1 MAFTYE
7 LTGAS
12 GSFTAGG
19 TTVNYTASAVG
30 GALDTYGA
38 GYGDIDGTNY
48 WLGNGSE
55 SPETYTYTFDQTI
68 SGFQINVN
76 AQNVVENIDF
86 LINGVDVNL
95 NTLIA
100 NGQVTV
106 VATGNGT
113 INGVGD
119 LVGDDVNVENS
130 TILQFNMP
138 IDTIALAT
146 TGSGGNGA
154 LVEIR
159 ASDALAQDG
168 IVEGTTGNDLIN
180 VAYTGDPDGDMV
192 DNNDAVSGVG
202 VANEDSIIGGGGNDT
217 IYGGA
222 DDDTIEGDGTLPAG
236 GVIVSDGDDLIYAE
250 GGNDTVSGGGGAD
263 SIFGG
268 AGSDSVSGDG
278 GDDSISG
285 GSGDDTISGGN
296 SSDTLNGD
304 NGDDIINGDSGSDFI
319 TAGVGD
325 VADGGLGA
333 DTFTLD
339 FTQTSSSS
347 SNIVTIDGDTGTGPG
362 NTDYDTLDL
371 TGLGEFTL
379 TETTDT
385 DGDSTSGTA
394 TFDSGQVVNFSEIE
408 NLITCFTPGCLIQT
422 DRGEV
427 AVETLKV
434 GDLVKTLDRGMQ
446 PIRWIGCR
454 KLDAIDLTVA
464 PKLRPI
470 RISEGAMGNG
480 FPKRDLEL
488 SPQHRVLMSSK
499 IIKRMFETDEVLV
512 PVKKLVEIEGIDV
525 VDCAIGTTYFH
536 LLFDHHEIV
545 YANGLP
551 SESLYLGPQALK
563 SISAEARSEVV
574 ALFPEILDRDFLQ
587 VEARPFL
594 ERGNTIKRMVMRHA
608 KNNQSFAVERW

>member
-19 TTVNYTASAVG
+19 TTVNYTAFAVG

-76 AQNVVENIDF
+76 AQNAVENIDF

-95 NTLIA
+95 NSLIA
-100 NGQVTV
+100 SGQVTV
-106 VATGNGT
+106 VTQGNGSVDG
-113 INGVGD
+113 NGD
-119 LVGDDVNVENS
+119 LAGNDGNASAGNS

-138 IDTIALAT
+138 VDSLALT
-146 TGSGGNGA
+146 HGGTGNGS
-154 LVEIR
+154 LVEILV
-159 ASDALAQDG
+159 SDQLAQDG

-180 VAYTGDPDGDMV
+180 AAYTGDPDGDMV
-192 DNNDAVSGVG
+192 DNNDAILG
-202 VANEDSIIGGGGNDT
+202 VADEDVIIGGGGNDT

-222 DDDTIEGDGTLPAG
+222 DDDSIEGDGTLPAG
-236 GVIVSDGDDLIYAE
+236 GVSADGNDAIFAE
-250 GGNDTVSGGGGAD
+250 AGNDTVSGGGGAD
-263 SIFGG
+263 TIDGG
-268 AGSDSVSGDG
+268 TGNDSLSGDK

-285 GSGDDTISGGN
+285 GTGDDTLFGGN
-296 SSDTLNGD
+296 GSDTLNGD
-304 NGDDIINGDSGSDFI
+304 DGDDVINGESGDDII
-319 TAGVGD
+319 TVGVGD
-325 VADGGLGA
+325 VADGGCAA
-333 DTFTLD
+333 DTFNLD
-339 FTQTSSSS
+339 FAQTSTSASST
-347 SNIVTIDGDTGTGPG
+347 VTIDGGTSAGSG
-362 NTDYDTLDL
+362 TDYDTLDL
-371 TGLGEFTL
+371 SGLGEFTL
-379 TETTDT
+379 TETTDA

-394 TFDSGQVVNFSEIE
+394 VFDSGQTVSFSEIE

-480 FPKRDLEL
+480 LPKRDLEL
-488 SPQHRVLMSSK
+488 SPQHRVLVSSK
-499 IIKRMFETDEVLV
+499 IIKRMFKTDEVLV

-563 SISAEARSEVV
+563 SISAEARNEVV

-608 KNNQSFAVERW
+608 KNHQSFAVERW

>member
-1 MAFTYE
+1 MAFTNE

-76 AQNVVENIDF
+76 AQKAVENIDF
-86 LINGVDVNL
+86 LINGIDVNL

-119 LVGDDVNVENS
+119 LVGDDVNVANS

-180 VAYTGDPDGDMV
+180 VAHNGDPDGDMV
-192 DNNDAVSGVG
+192 DNNDAILG
-202 VANEDSIIGGGGNDT
+202 VADEDAIIGGGGNDT

-222 DDDTIEGDGTLPAG
+222 DDDSIEGDGTLPAG
-236 GVIVSDGDDLIYAE
+236 GVSADGNDAIFAE
-250 GGNDTVSGGGGAD
+250 AGNDTVSGGGGAD
-263 SIFGG
+263 TIDGG
-268 AGSDSVSGDG
+268 TGNDSLSGDN

-285 GSGDDTISGGN
+285 GTGADTLFGGN
-296 SSDTLNGD
+296 GSDTLNGD
-304 NGDDIINGDSGSDFI
+304 DGDDVINGESGDDLI
-319 TAGVGD
+319 TVGVGD
-325 VADGGLGA
+325 VADGGSAA
-333 DTFTLD
+333 DTFNLD
-339 FTQTSSSS
+339 FAQTSTSASST
-347 SNIVTIDGDTGTGPG
+347 VAIDGGTSAGSG
-362 NTDYDTLDL
+362 TDYDTLDL
-371 TGLGEFTL
+371 SGLDEFTL
-379 TETTDT
+379 TETTDA

-394 TFDSGQVVNFSEIE
+394 VFDSGQTVSFSEIE
-408 NLITCFTPGCLIQT
+408 TF
-422 DRGEV
+422 
-427 AVETLKV
+427 
-434 GDLVKTLDRGMQ
+434 
-446 PIRWIGCR
+446 
-454 KLDAIDLTVA
+454 
-464 PKLRPI
+464 
-470 RISEGAMGNG
+470 
-480 FPKRDLEL
+480 
-488 SPQHRVLMSSK
+488 
-499 IIKRMFETDEVLV
+499 
-512 PVKKLVEIEGIDV
+512 
-525 VDCAIGTTYFH
+525 
-536 LLFDHHEIV
+536 
-545 YANGLP
+545 
-551 SESLYLGPQALK
+551 
-563 SISAEARSEVV
+563 
-574 ALFPEILDRDFLQ
+574 
-587 VEARPFL
+587 
-594 ERGNTIKRMVMRHA
+594 
-608 KNNQSFAVERW
+608 

>member
-1 MAFTYE
+1 MAFTNE

-19 TTVNYTASAVG
+19 TTVNYTAFAVG

-76 AQNVVENIDF
+76 AQNAVENIDF

-95 NTLIA
+95 NSLIA
-100 NGQVTV
+100 SGQVTV
-106 VATGNGT
+106 VTQGNGSVDG
-113 INGVGD
+113 NGD
-119 LVGDDVNVENS
+119 LAGNDGNASAGNS

-138 IDTIALAT
+138 VDSLALT
-146 TGSGGNGA
+146 HGGTGNGS
-154 LVEIR
+154 LVEILV
-159 ASDALAQDG
+159 SDQLAQDG

-180 VAYTGDPDGDMV
+180 AAYTGDPDGDMV
-192 DNNDAVSGVG
+192 DNNDAILG
-202 VANEDSIIGGGGNDT
+202 VADEDVIIGGGGNDT

-222 DDDTIEGDGTLPAG
+222 DDDSIEGDGTLPAG
-236 GVIVSDGDDLIYAE
+236 GVSADGNDAIFAE
-250 GGNDTVSGGGGAD
+250 AGNDTVSGGGGAD
-263 SIFGG
+263 TIDGG
-268 AGSDSVSGDG
+268 TGNDSLSGDN

-285 GSGDDTISGGN
+285 GTGDDTLFGGN
-296 SSDTLNGD
+296 GSDTLNGD
-304 NGDDIINGDSGSDFI
+304 DGDDVINGESGDDII
-319 TAGVGD
+319 TVGVGD
-325 VADGGLGA
+325 VADGGSAA
-333 DTFTLD
+333 DTFNLD
-339 FTQTSSSS
+339 FAQTSTSASST
-347 SNIVTIDGDTGTGPG
+347 VTIDGGTSAGSG
-362 NTDYDTLDL
+362 TDYDTLDL
-371 TGLGEFTL
+371 SGLGEFTL
-379 TETTDT
+379 TETTDA

-394 TFDSGQVVNFSEIE
+394 VFDSGQTVSFSEIE

-480 FPKRDLEL
+480 LPKRDLEL
-488 SPQHRVLMSSK
+488 SPQHRVLVSSK
-499 IIKRMFETDEVLV
+499 IIKRMFKTDEVLV

-563 SISAEARSEVV
+563 SISAEARNEVV

-608 KNNQSFAVERW
+608 KNHQSFAVERW

>member
-1 MAFTYE
+1 MEGTGMAFTYE

-30 GALDTYGA
+30 GALDNYSA
-38 GYGDIDGTNY
+38 GWGDIDGSNY
-48 WLGNGSE
+48 YLGNQE
-55 SPETYTYTFDQTI
+55 TPETYSFNFDQAI

-76 AQNVVENIDF
+76 AQNTTEIIAFN
-86 LINGVDVNL
+86 INGVDVNL
-95 NTLIA
+95 NSLIA
-100 NGQVTV
+100 SGQVTV
-106 VATGNGT
+106 VTQGNGSVDG
-113 INGVGD
+113 NGD
-119 LVGDDVNVENS
+119 LAGNDGNASAGNS

-138 IDTIALAT
+138 VDSLALT
-146 TGSGGNGA
+146 HGGTGNGS
-154 LVEIR
+154 LVEILV
-159 ASDALAQDG
+159 SDQLAQDG

-180 VAYTGDPDGDMV
+180 AAYAGDPDGDMV
-192 DNNDAVSGVG
+192 DNNDAILG
-202 VANEDSIIGGGGNDT
+202 VADEDVIIGGGNDT

-222 DDDTIEGDGTLPAG
+222 DDDSIEGDGTLPAG
-236 GVIVSDGDDLIYAE
+236 GVSADGNDAIFAE
-250 GGNDTVSGGGGAD
+250 AGNDTVSGGGGAD
-263 SIFGG
+263 TIDGG
-268 AGSDSVSGDG
+268 TGNDSLSGDN

-285 GSGDDTISGGN
+285 GTGDDTLFGGN
-296 SSDTLNGD
+296 GSDTLNGD
-304 NGDDIINGDSGSDFI
+304 DGDDVINGESGDDII
-319 TAGVGD
+319 TVGVGD
-325 VADGGLGA
+325 VADGGSAA
-333 DTFTLD
+333 DTFNLD
-339 FTQTSSSS
+339 FAQTSTSASST
-347 SNIVTIDGDTGTGPG
+347 VTIDGGTSAGSG
-362 NTDYDTLDL
+362 TDYDTLDL
-371 TGLGEFTL
+371 SGLGEFTL
-379 TETTDT
+379 TETTDA

-394 TFDSGQVVNFSEIE
+394 VFDSGQTVSFSEIE

-480 FPKRDLEL
+480 LPKRDLEL

-499 IIKRMFETDEVLV
+499 IIKRMFKTDEVLI

-563 SISAEARSEVV
+563 SISAEARNEVV

-608 KNNQSFAVERW
+608 KNHQSFAVERW

>member
-19 TTVNYTASAVG
+19 TTVNYTASATG
-30 GALDTYGA
+30 GALDNYSA
-38 GYGDIDGTNY
+38 GWGNIDGSNY
-48 WLGNGSE
+48 YLGNQE
-55 SPETYTYTFDQTI
+55 TPETYSFNFDQAI

-76 AQNVVENIDF
+76 AQNTTEIIDF
-86 LINGVDVNL
+86 NINGVDVNL
-95 NTLIA
+95 NSLIA
-100 NGQVTV
+100 SGQVTV
-106 VATGNGT
+106 VTQGNGSVDG
-113 INGVGD
+113 NGD
-119 LVGDDVNVENS
+119 LAGNDGNAGAGNS

-138 IDTIALAT
+138 VDSLALT
-146 TGSGGNGA
+146 HGGSGNGS
-154 LVEIR
+154 LVEILV
-159 ASDALAQDG
+159 SDELAQDG
-168 IVEGTTGNDLIN
+168 IVEGTTGNDLIDA
-180 VAYTGDPDGDMV
+180 AYAGDPDGDMV
-192 DNNDAVSGVG
+192 DNNDAILGV
-202 VANEDSIIGGGGNDT
+202 VDEDVIIGGGGNDT

-222 DDDTIEGDGTLPAG
+222 DDESIEGDGTLPAG
-236 GVIVSDGDDLIYAE
+236 GAIVSDGDDLIYAE

-379 TETTDT
+379 TETTDA
-385 DGDSTSGTA
+385 DGDSTSGIA

-480 FPKRDLEL
+480 LPERDLEL

-563 SISAEARSEVV
+563 SISAEARNEVV

-608 KNNQSFAVERW
+608 KNHQSFAVERW

>member
-1 MAFTYE
+1 MAFTNE

-19 TTVNYTASAVG
+19 TTVNYTAFAVG

-76 AQNVVENIDF
+76 AQNAVENIDF

-95 NTLIA
+95 NSLIA
-100 NGQVTV
+100 SGQVTV
-106 VATGNGT
+106 VTQGNGSVDG
-113 INGVGD
+113 NGD
-119 LVGDDVNVENS
+119 LAGNDGNASAGNS

-138 IDTIALAT
+138 VDSLALT
-146 TGSGGNGA
+146 HGGTGNGS
-154 LVEIR
+154 LVEILV
-159 ASDALAQDG
+159 SDRLAQDG

-180 VAYTGDPDGDMV
+180 AAYAGDPDGDMV
-192 DNNDAVSGVG
+192 DNNDAILG
-202 VANEDSIIGGGGNDT
+202 VADEDVIIGGGGNDT

-222 DDDTIEGDGTLPAG
+222 DDDSIEGDGTLPAG
-236 GVIVSDGDDLIYAE
+236 GVSADGNDAIFAE
-250 GGNDTVSGGGGAD
+250 AGNDTVSGGGGAD
-263 SIFGG
+263 TIDGG
-268 AGSDSVSGDG
+268 TGNDSLSGDN

-285 GSGDDTISGGN
+285 GTGDDTLFGGN
-296 SSDTLNGD
+296 GSDTLNGD
-304 NGDDIINGDSGSDFI
+304 DGDDVINGESGDDII
-319 TAGVGD
+319 TVGVGD
-325 VADGGLGA
+325 VADGGSAA
-333 DTFTLD
+333 DTFNLD
-339 FTQTSSSS
+339 FAQTSTSASST
-347 SNIVTIDGDTGTGPG
+347 VTIDGGTSAGSG
-362 NTDYDTLDL
+362 TDYDTLDL
-371 TGLGEFTL
+371 SGLGEFTL
-379 TETTDT
+379 TETTDA

-394 TFDSGQVVNFSEIE
+394 VFDSGQTVSFSEIE

-480 FPKRDLEL
+480 LPKRDLEL

-563 SISAEARSEVV
+563 SISAEARNEVV

-608 KNNQSFAVERW
+608 KNHQSFAVERW